1 MQARL
6 SHPVVP
12 GMGVQEDSAV
22 VLIPASRVGREG
34 DPPGHCKTRRRL
46 GPDTVVAARSAFK
59 GLGKASANT
68 CGGIPARWDA
78 GKRPADCRRIP
89 AGLAGEWIYPRRAL
103 ARL

>member
-1 MQARL
+1 MQAGL

-12 GMGVQEDSAV
+12 DMGVQEDSAV

-59 GLGKASANT
+59 GLGKASANP

-78 GKRPADCRRIP
+78 GK
-89 AGLAGEWIYPRRAL
+89 
-103 ARL
+103 